1 MPPSLLYSQ
10 SKCEILRNCGK
21 IIEDG
26 AQVSGRD
33 ERVPPGCDD
42 GAGCLERDER
52 VPPGCDD
59 GAGCLGRAERIPPW
73 EAAGSA
79 MPPWATANAEGMQ
92 VILFFP
98 IVFRLY
104 FLEPWNAFYGAA
116 PLLSPKSQ
124 LSPTFQT

>member
-1 MPPSLLYSQ
+1 MARDASDASSASLP
-10 SKCEILRNCGK
+10 
-21 IIEDG
+21 G
-26 AQVSGRD
+26 ATMARD
-33 ERVPPGCDD
+33 AADATSASLPG
-42 GAGCLERDER
+42 ATMARDAS
-52 VPPGCDD
+52 DAAD
-59 GAGCLGRAERIPPW
+59 RIPPW

-92 VILFFP
+92 VILFSP